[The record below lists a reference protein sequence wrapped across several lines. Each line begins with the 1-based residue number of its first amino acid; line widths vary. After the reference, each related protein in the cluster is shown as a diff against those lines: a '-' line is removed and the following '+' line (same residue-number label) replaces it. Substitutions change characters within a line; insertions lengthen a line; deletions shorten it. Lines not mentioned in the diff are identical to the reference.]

1 MINKREEVEFVLL
14 PTETIGDLK
23 KELHNLG
30 CISMNETYELFHNSA
45 ILGSSFDGKTLKEVG
60 I

>member
-23 KELHNLG
+23 KELNYLG
-30 CISMNETYELFHNSA
+30 CIPIGDIYELSHNLA
-45 ILGSSFDGKTLKEVG
+45 ILDSTFDRKTLKEIG